1 MFDSNEQR
9 TKIILKKR
17 KAGHLDLMLL
27 LVAPLLLAALTPPR
41 APRPTYDGSSLH
53 YFVDLHEKQGQRD
66 EEQGQEWRPVRAPD
80 SLIARGYTEWA
91 PAEGTADPH
100 GTRFRKSDGS
110 KMTCLLESGNKV
122 RCPL

>member
-1 MFDSNEQR
+1 MWTSP
-9 TKIILKKR
+9 
-17 KAGHLDLMLL
+17 AMLRL

-100 GTRFRKSDGS
+100 GMRFRKSDGS